1 MCLFVL
7 EDSRCS
13 EWIPGQ
19 AARTCRVF
27 VVCQVMGQLAILNC
41 LSIDSTT
48 GIRAR
53 LRSRRCVG
61 WWSGR
66 GGRSGCGRRSCSRCS
81 RGGRSR
87 CGRRSCSRCGRGS
100 RSRCGR
106 GSRSG
111 CGRGG
116 RPGCGRRSR
125 SGCGRRSCSGC
136 GRGGRPRFDGG
147 GRSGCGHRG
156 CDRVAVGIKGCVGI
170 GRRFLVQSHQADDDH
185 GRQVRILGRSHVDV
199 GQPTGR
205 GHPGS

>member
-100 RSRCGR
+100 RS
-106 GSRSG
+106 
-111 CGRGG
+111 
-116 RPGCGRRSR
+116 
-125 SGCGRRSCSGC
+125 GC

-185 GRQVRILGRSHVDV
+185 GRQVRVLGRSHVDV